1 MTQTPQV
8 ERKWRPPLA
17 WIVHAVLLAVVAL
30 PAMVVVGL
38 RLREG
43 SLAQMG
49 RVELIAIGIGV
60 VATLVIGWVFSRT
73 LTGPIQ
79 GLIRTTEAIRRG
91 GRRGLV
97 AQQQHGTRELAVLSQ
112 SFLDLAEQLVDR
124 TDYVRGFAMHVSHEL
139 KSPLTSIRGSA
150 ELLLDGEMEE
160 TDRRRFLEHILADAD
175 RLALLLDRLRE
186 LARADLPPAPAGS
199 RLDDVLGRL
208 AERFP
213 DLAIAAKGET
223 GRTLALPPEALEGAL
238 THLLDNALQHG
249 ARTISLELTAANGKG
264 LLHVRDD
271 GPGIPEAHAGRI
283 FEPFFTTRREA
294 GGTGMGLQIVRTML
308 QTHGGGIRLV
318 PGPGGAVFELTIVL
332 QETDWKSRP
341 ADAILGA

>member
-1 MTQTPQV
+1 MTGTPRV

-17 WIVHAVLLAVVAL
+17 WIVHAVLLVVVAL
-30 PAMVVVGL
+30 PAVVVVGL

-49 RVELIAIGIGV
+49 RVELIAIGTGV
-60 VATLVIGWVFSRT
+60 AATLVIGWVFSRT

-79 GLIRTTEAIRRG
+79 ALIRTTEAIRRG

-97 AQQQHGTRELAVLSQ
+97 AQQQHGTRELALLSQ

-150 ELLLDGEMEE
+150 ELLLDGEMGEA
-160 TDRRRFLEHILADAD
+160 DRRRFLEHILADAD

-208 AERFP
+208 EGRFP
-213 DLAIAAKGET
+213 DLAITARGD
-223 GRTLALPPEALEGAL
+223 RTLALALPPEALEGAL
-238 THLLDNALQHG
+238 AHLLDNALQHG
-249 ARTISLELTAANGKG
+249 ARTITLELTATDSKA
-264 LLHVRDD
+264 LLSVRDD
-271 GPGIPEAHAGRI
+271 GSGIPEAHAGRI
-283 FEPFFTTRREA
+283 FEPFFTTRRDA

-308 QTHGGGIRLV
+308 QTHGGGIRLL
-318 PGPGGAVFELTIVL
+318 PGAGGAVFELTIVL
-332 QETDWKSRP
+332 EAAHWKLRP